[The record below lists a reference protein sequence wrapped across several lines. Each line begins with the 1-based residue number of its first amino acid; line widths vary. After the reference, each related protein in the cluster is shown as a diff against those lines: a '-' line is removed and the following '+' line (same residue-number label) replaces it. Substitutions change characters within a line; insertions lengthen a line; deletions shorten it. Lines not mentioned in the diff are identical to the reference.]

1 MSKNPSGKR
10 EIIELQEVPRSSTP
24 EPVPKRL
31 RTSRSTSKAPAR
43 DSRRSE
49 ESGARATRGVIASAA
64 GTSEPGGSSRG
75 RPAQT
80 PAVERSSR
88 KETVTEGL
96 LPAVERSSE
105 EETATVVGTRGP
117 ELRTPAVERSSG
129 EETVTE
135 GLFPTAERSLEEG
148 TSAMQIDDG
157 HNPRTLDPFGMP
169 PSDGR
174 LGAVLRTM
182 VVERS
187 SGEETV
193 TSSMRVGPRPSVEAE
208 PATSSMLPVKRP
220 SGEVHATDIAS
231 GSHSAIGAHP
241 PVDVLE
247 TDVLETDGALTEPRC
262 ASRSPS
268 AYRASTETDTE
279 VIDPVMNN
287 IAGGPTVDRTPTGG
301 GETLALTS
309 AEVVEEP
316 RGDPAMVETFTP
328 RVGAAASESKVT
340 EEPRGDPAMVETF
353 TPRVGAVTLES
364 KVGEKSQE

>member
-1 MSKNPSGKR
+1 MSKNPGGRR

-24 EPVPKRL
+24 EPVPKRP
-31 RTSRSTSKAPAR
+31 RTSRSTSQVPAR

-105 EETATVVGTRGP
+105 EETATVVGTQGP

-135 GLFPTAERSLEEG
+135 GPFPTAERSREEG

-157 HNPRTLDPFGMP
+157 HNPRTLDLIGTRDQRMP

-174 LGAVLRTM
+174 IGEVLRTT

-193 TSSMRVGPRPSVEAE
+193 TSSVRGGLRPSVEAE
-208 PATSSMLPVKRP
+208 PATSSTLPVERP
-220 SGEVHATDIAS
+220 SGEVHATDVAS
-231 GSHSAIGAHP
+231 GSLSAIGAHP
-241 PVDVLE
+241 PVDRASTEVLE
-247 TDVLETDGALTEPRC
+247 TDDALTEPRH
-262 ASRSPS
+262 ASRFSS

-287 IAGGPTVDRTPTGG
+287 QAGGPSVDRTLTRG

-309 AEVVEEP
+309 AH
-316 RGDPAMVETFTP
+316 
-328 RVGAAASESKVT
+328 VT
-340 EEPRGDPAMVETF
+340 EEPRGDPTMVESYARLARKASCPMGTRHPDA
-353 TPRVGAVTLES
+353 TIQES
-364 KVGEKSQE
+364 PLDIRPIISSCGNTTAH